1 MKSCWTFRISTLL
14 HFGQFRTFSLFQI
27 SPDENSGGYLRPK
40 IFKIGVHSTKYGHS
54 VSEQRLWALTTWHGS
69 SILLAARVAAGK
81 CRHLTAEVVLSDN
94 GNSLDH
100 LYEEH
105 RSETNVPP
113 AGDLVHN
120 SRLSDPY
127 RCDITVFRS
136 PRLGFIILVCNKR
149 TGASDE
155 IPTSI

>member
-1 MKSCWTFRISTLL
+1 M
-14 HFGQFRTFSLFQI
+14 
-27 SPDENSGGYLRPK
+27 
-40 IFKIGVHSTKYGHS
+40 
-54 VSEQRLWALTTWHGS
+54 
-69 SILLAARVAAGK
+69 AAHVPAGK
-81 CRHLTAEVVLSDN
+81 CHHLTTEVALSDN

-136 PRLGFIILVCNKR
+136 PRLNRFHHPRLQQKDRCIRRDSHKHLMRHRRISRKPQPMQESSPQR
-149 TGASDE
+149 SE
-155 IPTSI
+155 IGWRAGSSLPLPTSAFGPPFWTMTPVSPPESSGGHLRLMLENV